1 MMAKSLFRA
10 MCWLQKFGWDCYG
23 YIVDGPHHRVKEVM
37 CQSENYVT
45 LLQRLILAGS
55 QSRIELSH
63 YSGLYEHPYCI
74 AQALSF

>member
-1 MMAKSLFRA
+1 MMAKTLFRA

-45 LLQRLILAGS
+45 L
-55 QSRIELSH
+55 
-63 YSGLYEHPYCI
+63 
-74 AQALSF
+74 